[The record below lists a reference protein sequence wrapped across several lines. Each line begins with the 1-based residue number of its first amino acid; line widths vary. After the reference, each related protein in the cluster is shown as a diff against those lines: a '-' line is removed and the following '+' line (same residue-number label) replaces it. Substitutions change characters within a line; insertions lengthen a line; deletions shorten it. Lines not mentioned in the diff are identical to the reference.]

1 MRVMRSWSRFV
12 GVTSLP
18 LCKGWQCLLC
28 EGCKCALCAL
38 HCCGGQQQCG
48 AAACHSA
55 SCGHQVLYGGPE
67 EGVQPREHRRASL
80 SFLLCT
86 VASKATTAATL
97 VHSRTPHASCDG
109 FYANMGGVC
118 SLSVLCTVQFWD
130 RANTFRQ
137 KYQHTDGK
145 PFSPSMEMLKVWRL
159 LTPPPPRPLPSG
171 VCCTAGVVCII
182 VL

>member
-1 MRVMRSWSRFV
+1 MLCVRCIVAVVSNNAELRHVIQHPVGIKYFTEALKKEFSQENIDVRPFRF
-12 GVTSLP
+12 
-18 LCKGWQCLLC
+18 C
-28 EGCKCALCAL
+28 CALL
-38 HCCGGQQQCG
+38 LPRR
-48 AAACHSA
+48 
-55 SCGHQVLYGGPE
+55 HQL
-67 EGVQPREHRRASL
+67 L
-80 SFLLCT
+80 LLCT
-86 VASKATTAATL
+86 RALTMHHVMASMPTWGCL
-97 VHSRTPHASCDG
+97 L
-109 FYANMGGVC
+109 

-159 LTPPPPRPLPSG
+159 LTPPPARPLPSG